1 MSGRNRGG
9 GLRRH
14 DGQTFMLILKDARL
28 MNPATL
34 ARFTATEKA
43 ALEKAARDD
52 ARPVAALMA
61 KIICDWLR
69 ERKYLK

>member
-1 MSGRNRGG
+1 MIAAHKPSCNVRAIDK
-9 GLRRH
+9 RRYADNFEPRPQH
-14 DGQTFMLILKDARL
+14 I
-28 MNPATL
+28 

-52 ARPVAALMA
+52 ARPVAALMT

>member
-1 MSGRNRGG
+1 MVGKPKPPEKKLTPLG
-9 GLRRH
+9 
-14 DGQTFMLILKDARL
+14 
-28 MNPATL
+28 

-43 ALEKAARDD
+43 ALQKAARDD
-52 ARPVAALMA
+52 ARPVAALMT

>member
-1 MSGRNRGG
+1 M
-9 GLRRH
+9 
-14 DGQTFMLILKDARL
+14 ARK
-28 MNPATL
+28 PAPPEKKL
-34 ARFTATEKA
+34 SPLPARFTATEKA

-52 ARPVAALMA
+52 ARPVASLMT

>member
-1 MSGRNRGG
+1 MFGQSTKGG
-9 GLRRH
+9 
-14 DGQTFMLILKDARL
+14 TPIILSRE
-28 MNPATL
+28 PQHI

-52 ARPVAALMA
+52 ARPVAALMT

>member
-1 MSGRNRGG
+1 MAGKAKPPEKKLTPLG
-9 GLRRH
+9 
-14 DGQTFMLILKDARL
+14 
-28 MNPATL
+28 
-34 ARFTATEKA
+34 ARFTAIEKA

-52 ARPVAALMA
+52 ARPVAALMT

>member
-1 MSGRNRGG
+1 MVGKPKSPEKKLTPLG
-9 GLRRH
+9 
-14 DGQTFMLILKDARL
+14 
-28 MNPATL
+28 

-52 ARPVAALMA
+52 ARPVAALMT